1 VRKIVP
7 ALVADRR
14 QDRDIER
21 VLALYRTG
29 ELRIDASLGDHAASR
44 DGDRCARDA
53 KAPRLHETRVELDVP
68 FHHVDALGIV
78 WHGHYPKYFA
88 AAGMALLRKLA
99 LDGGE
104 LIGERYRL
112 VVIETACR
120 HGVSA
125 ALCRSRRRH
134 RVDRRL
140 RAAPGDPLRRAQ
152 PHPRRRAAHGHTTLA
167 TLDAGRAVAARDAPP
182 RSSARDPRVIE

>member
-1 VRKIVP
+1 MVSRAAP
-7 ALVADRR
+7 AAARR
-14 QDRDIER
+14 
-21 VLALYRTG
+21 
-29 ELRIDASLGDHAASR
+29 AAGR
-44 DGDRCARDA
+44 
-53 KAPRLHETRVELDVP
+53 PRLHETRALLDVP

-120 HGVSA
+120 HA
-125 ALCRSRRRH
+125 FPLRYAD
-134 RVDRRL
+134 RVAVTAWIADYERRL
-140 RAAPGDPLRRAQ
+140 VIRYDVRNLT
-152 PHPRRRAAHGHTTLA
+152 HDRRAAHGYTTLA
-167 TLDAGRAVAARDAPP
+167 TLDADGRLRLETPGEIIAR
-182 RSSARDPRVIE
+182 IEA